1 MALQASQLAYLGDL
15 DDMGELV
22 REVDMLN
29 SSSCSGHGKH
39 LELLASDASGIVMRG
54 EEVLSIDVCKGLDAL
69 LNCRQV
75 EAGAWQGP

>member
-39 LELLASDASGIVMRG
+39 LELLASDASGIVM
-54 EEVLSIDVCKGLDAL
+54 
-69 LNCRQV
+69 
-75 EAGAWQGP
+75 